1 MGSATEERARAS
13 AGSPLK
19 TRHDAFVHPLQDLGM
34 PAAPAPS
41 VGNAYHPAATSNGPN
56 STATATLA
64 VPSSS
69 AAATTSTTWSSL
81 SSNFASFASRAAA
94 SVQSAVENAE
104 AAVLHGGA
112 VSGPAP
118 PTAAS
123 ASHGQHAGGP
133 GHVPRQPPVVSYQE
147 RQKMLHRKYHHH
159 GASSLGGGAP
169 TPSPP
174 VDSSATNSNIHPSAP
189 SSSSSVSPPSTA
201 TPPTPSSSTTPPTFL
216 EKLTTA
222 LDAATKT
229 KLVSSA
235 LGPLLPG
242 ERVIMFLN
250 SLNDV
255 KDSRFPHLMVGS
267 DDVLGGNLRRCLS
280 FGSGRTEEGDGD
292 AAVTVWCCVMTFYR
306 VAVMSYRCSL
316 EGQVLFDDDDDD
328 GGYLDD
334 STPTAS
340 RNAMGR
346 TTHEDD
352 YDSDEVEDAIS
363 ASGDALSM
371 PVGTFSTKKRA
382 SRDMNDDDGNDGIDD
397 DDDAAAAVKSLTE
410 IEQAKRLRGKARRR
424 EIGITDE
431 GKDYFDDNDDD
442 DDHECG
448 VGAPTGALGQRRRC
462 PRHGQCD
469 RGTGPCLG
477 GESFEDATR
486 RVRPSVARSGHA
498 RGPGSVGWQCLPSR
512 RDVQRSQL
520 DCDCDFGSTLFLGS
534 GDDVDDVVELIFQL
548 RILRLSRRGVRPER
562 RGERRGRG
570 APRRGRLGA
579 RASDCRFRESRSAC
593 RRAGPRATATTR
605 RFLSGEAKDAASE
618 ISSSRGVVPRRG
630 CPDAIAACR
639 LVGDQLQ
646 HPSVGSVLVLVGLSP
661 VHRHPSHS
669 LLLDDAPHISRKTH
683 HRARRGHQNQTR
695 VLGAGAAPAG

>member
-1 MGSATEERARAS
+1 MSPSSASGISPDGGGDPLSEALDLLDQFNNDHVDDDDLGIVDGFDDFAIDSDDEEKFPSDPGAYVNGSVGASEERDASGNETARVSASRAPTSFVVSSETAIKNNATTTTTTTTTTSVALEPPPAHWANEDDALDMGSATEERARAS

-94 SVQSAVENAE
+94 SVQNAVENAE

-112 VSGPAP
+112 VSGPSP

-328 GGYLDD
+328 GGEY
-334 STPTAS
+334 
-340 RNAMGR
+340 
-346 TTHEDD
+346 
-352 YDSDEVEDAIS
+352 
-363 ASGDALSM
+363 
-371 PVGTFSTKKRA
+371 GTEA
-382 SRDMNDDDGNDGIDD
+382 
-397 DDDAAAAVKSLTE
+397 
-410 IEQAKRLRGKARRR
+410 
-424 EIGITDE
+424 
-431 GKDYFDDNDDD
+431 
-442 DDHECG
+442 
-448 VGAPTGALGQRRRC
+448 
-462 PRHGQCD
+462 
-469 RGTGPCLG
+469 
-477 GESFEDATR
+477 
-486 RVRPSVARSGHA
+486 
-498 RGPGSVGWQCLPSR
+498 
-512 RDVQRSQL
+512 
-520 DCDCDFGSTLFLGS
+520 
-534 GDDVDDVVELIFQL
+534 
-548 RILRLSRRGVRPER
+548 
-562 RGERRGRG
+562 
-570 APRRGRLGA
+570 
-579 RASDCRFRESRSAC
+579 
-593 RRAGPRATATTR
+593 ATATVGAESKR
-605 RFLSGEAKDAASE
+605 EFESDDNHLDVGNSYDDNLRSE
-618 ISSSRGVVPRRG
+618 KESMIRQWVRS
-630 CPDAIAACR
+630 
-639 LVGDQLQ
+639 Q
-646 HPSVGSVLVLVGLSP
+646 SVSIQFQQAHCSP
-661 VHRHPSHS
+661 PSHS
-669 LLLDDAPHISRKTH
+669 HPHKRYPQ
-683 HRARRGHQNQTR
+683 HRVFEMPLASIER
-695 VLGAGAAPAG
+695 VEKIMSSAQRQLVGATPSLPSNSIMFGN